1 MANIQLSVDLGSKF
15 ITICQK
21 DVGLVLREPCIAI
34 AQKTKDRYELREVG
48 FRAESI
54 ISTALGGAKVVC
66 PVQEGFIVD
75 EEMFTLLLK
84 AFLEKILPTT
94 FIKPR
99 VKAIVNIT
107 CAMTNSDRRA
117 VEKCFVSAGVKE
129 VILVESPLS
138 MLAYTGSIGGMFVD
152 MGAGKTEIASV
163 TNRGIASG
171 VAVNIAGNAFNNAIV
186 DSLQKHYGIKIGDYT
201 VEKMKKNALSFY
213 LNDEGRYIVTG
224 VGSDGVPANLSVSAE
239 DMRDAVLP
247 LVDDIIEVIMSVLQ
261 ETPPE
266 LGAEILRKG
275 IFMSGGST
283 FIPGIVDYME
293 QALELPITVVAD
305 VENAVALGGVKFFDD
320 MHYLGNLL
328 GIKLD

>member
-75 EEMFTLLLK
+75 EEMFTLFLK
-84 AFLEKILPTT
+84 AFLEKILPTS

-152 MGAGKTEIASV
+152 IGAGKTEIASV

-293 QALELPITVVAD
+293 QALELPITVVSD

>member
-54 ISTALGGAKVVC
+54 ISTALGGARVVC

-84 AFLEKILPTT
+84 EFFKKILPSS

-99 VKAIVNIT
+99 VKAIVSIT
-107 CAMTNSDRRA
+107 SAMTNSDRRV
-117 VEKCFVSAGVKE
+117 VEKCFISAGIKE

-152 MGAGKTEIASV
+152 IGAGKTEIASV
-163 TNRGIASG
+163 TNRGIASA
-171 VAVNIAGNAFNNAIV
+171 VSVNIAGEAFNNAII
-186 DSLQKHYGIKIGDYT
+186 DSLQKHYGVKLGAYT

-224 VGSDGVPANLSVSAE
+224 TGSDGVPAQLSVSAE

-266 LGAEILRKG
+266 LSAEILRKG

-283 FIPGIVDYME
+283 YIPGLVDYME
-293 QALELPITVVAD
+293 QALELPITVVTD
-305 VENAVALGGVKFFDD
+305 VENAVALGGIKFFDD

-328 GIKLD
+328 GIRLD

>member
-21 DVGLVLREPCIAI
+21 GVGLVLREPCIAI

-152 MGAGKTEIASV
+152 IGAGKTEIASV

-224 VGSDGVPANLSVSAE
+224 VGSDGVPANFSVSAE

>member
-54 ISTALGGAKVVC
+54 ISTALGGARVVC

-84 AFLEKILPTT
+84 EFFKKILPSS

-99 VKAIVNIT
+99 VKAIVSIT
-107 CAMTNSDRRA
+107 SAMTNSDRRV
-117 VEKCFVSAGVKE
+117 VEKCFISAGIKE

-152 MGAGKTEIASV
+152 IGAGKTEIASV
-163 TNRGIASG
+163 TNRGIASA
-171 VAVNIAGNAFNNAIV
+171 VSVNIAGEAFNNAII
-186 DSLQKHYGIKIGDYT
+186 DSLQKQYGVKLGAYT

-224 VGSDGVPANLSVSAE
+224 TGSDGVPAQLSVSAE

-266 LGAEILRKG
+266 LSAEILRKG

-283 FIPGIVDYME
+283 YIPGLVDYME
-293 QALELPITVVAD
+293 QALELPITVVTD
-305 VENAVALGGVKFFDD
+305 VENAVALGGIKFFDD

-328 GIKLD
+328 GIRLD

>member
-84 AFLEKILPTT
+84 AFLEKILPTS

-152 MGAGKTEIASV
+152 IGAGKTEIASV

-247 LVDDIIEVIMSVLQ
+247 LVDDVIEVIMSVLQ

-293 QALELPITVVAD
+293 QALELPITVVSD

>member
-21 DVGLVLREPCIAI
+21 GVGLVLREPCIAI

-152 MGAGKTEIASV
+152 IGAGKTEIASV

-293 QALELPITVVAD
+293 QALELPITVVSD

>member
-1 MANIQLSVDLGSKF
+1 MANIQLSVDLGSSF

-21 DVGLVLREPCIAI
+21 DVGLVLREPCVAI

-75 EEMFTLLLK
+75 EEMFKLLLK
-84 AFLEKILPTT
+84 EFLKKILPSG
-94 FIKPR
+94 IVKPR

-107 CAMTNSDRRA
+107 CAMTNSDRRV
-117 VEKCFVSAGVKE
+117 VEKCFIGAGIKE

-152 MGAGKTEIASV
+152 IGAGKTEIASV

-186 DSLQKHYGIKIGDYT
+186 DSLQKHYGVKIGDYT

-224 VGSDGVPANLSVSAE
+224 TSSAGVPANLSVSAE

-247 LVDDIIEVIMSVLQ
+247 LVDDIIEVVMSVLQ
-261 ETPPE
+261 QTPPE
-266 LGAEILRKG
+266 LSAEILRKG
-275 IFMSGGST
+275 IFISGGST
-283 FIPGIVDYME
+283 NIPGLVDYME
-293 QALELPITVVAD
+293 QALELPITVVGD

-328 GIKLD
+328 GIRLD

>member
-84 AFLEKILPTT
+84 AFLEKILPTS

-163 TNRGIASG
+163 TNRGIASA

-247 LVDDIIEVIMSVLQ
+247 LVDDVIEVIMSVLQ

-293 QALELPITVVAD
+293 QALELPIAVVSD

>member
-152 MGAGKTEIASV
+152 IGAGKTEIASV

>member
-21 DVGLVLREPCIAI
+21 GVGLVLREPCIAI

-152 MGAGKTEIASV
+152 IGAGKTEIASV

>member
-21 DVGLVLREPCIAI
+21 GVGLVLREPCIAI
-34 AQKTKDRYELREVG
+34 AQKTKDRLEIREAG

-54 ISTALGGAKVVC
+54 ISTSLGGAKVVC

-84 AFLEKILPTT
+84 EFLKRILPST
-94 FIKPR
+94 FIPPR

-117 VEKCFVSAGVKE
+117 VEKCFVGAGVKE

-138 MLAYTGSIGGMFVD
+138 LLAYTGSIGGMFVD
-152 MGAGKTEIASV
+152 IGAGKTEIASV

-171 VAVNIAGNAFNNAIV
+171 VAVNIAGNAFNNAII
-186 DSLQKHYGIKIGDYT
+186 DSLQRAYGVKIGDYT

-213 LNDEGRYIVTG
+213 INDEGTYTAS
-224 VGSDGVPANLSVSAE
+224 GSGNDGGPKNLNVSAE

-247 LVDDIIEVIMSVLQ
+247 LVDDLIEVIMSVLQ
-261 ETPPE
+261 QTPPE
-266 LGAEILRKG
+266 LSAEILRKG
-275 IFMSGGST
+275 IFISGGST
-283 FIPGIVDYME
+283 YIPGLVDYIE
-293 QALELPITVVAD
+293 QALELPVTVVSD

>member
-21 DVGLVLREPCIAI
+21 GVGLVLREPCIAI

>member
-21 DVGLVLREPCIAI
+21 GIGLVLREPCIAI
-34 AQKTKDRYELREVG
+34 AQKIKDRFEIREAG

-54 ISTALGGAKVVC
+54 ISNSLGGAKVVS
-66 PVQEGFIVD
+66 PIHEGFIVD

-84 AFLEKILPTT
+84 YFLKKILPSSL
-94 FIKPR
+94 FPPR
-99 VKAIVNIT
+99 VKAIVSIT

-117 VEKCFVSAGVKE
+117 VEKCFVAAGVKE
-129 VILVESPLS
+129 VVLVESPLS
-138 MLAYTGSIGGMFVD
+138 LLSFTGSIGGMFVD
-152 MGAGKTEIASV
+152 IGAGKTEIASV
-163 TNRGIASG
+163 TNRGIACG
-171 VAVNIAGNAFNNAIV
+171 VAVNIAGDAFNNAII
-186 DSLQKHYGIKIGDYT
+186 DNLQKHYGVKIGEYT

-213 LNDEGRYIVTG
+213 INDEGSYAVSG
-224 VGSDGVPANLSVSAE
+224 SGSDGAPRALSVSAE

-247 LVDDIIEVIMSVLQ
+247 LVDDIIEVIMSILGQ
-261 ETPPE
+261 TPPE
-266 LGAEILRKG
+266 LSAEILRKG
-275 IFMSGGST
+275 IFISGGST
-283 FIPGIVDYME
+283 HVPGVVDYIE
-293 QALELPITVVAD
+293 QALELPVTVVAD

>member
-1 MANIQLSVDLGSKF
+1 MKLKKIVIG
-15 ITICQK
+15 
-21 DVGLVLREPCIAI
+21 GLIADGYLNGDDSN
-34 AQKTKDRYELREVG
+34 A
-48 FRAESI
+48 FRFFESE
-54 ISTALGGAKVVC
+54 S
-66 PVQEGFIVD
+66 
-75 EEMFTLLLK
+75 
-84 AFLEKILPTT
+84 
-94 FIKPR
+94 R
-99 VKAIVNIT
+99 
-107 CAMTNSDRRA
+107 

-163 TNRGIASG
+163 TNRGIASA
-171 VAVNIAGNAFNNAIV
+171 VAVNIAGNAFNNAII
-186 DSLQKHYGIKIGDYT
+186 DSLQKHYGVKIGDYT

-293 QALELPITVVAD
+293 QALELPITVVSD

>member
-21 DVGLVLREPCIAI
+21 GVGLVLREPCIAI

-152 MGAGKTEIASV
+152 IGAGKTEIASV

-247 LVDDIIEVIMSVLQ
+247 LVDDIIEVVMSVLQ

-266 LGAEILRKG
+266 LSAEILRKG

-293 QALELPITVVAD
+293 QALELPITVVGD
-305 VENAVALGGVKFFDD
+305 VENAVALGGVKFFED

>member
-21 DVGLVLREPCIAI
+21 GVGLVLREPCIAI

-75 EEMFTLLLK
+75 EEMFTLFLK
-84 AFLEKILPTT
+84 AFLEKILPTS

-152 MGAGKTEIASV
+152 IGAGKTEIASV

-293 QALELPITVVAD
+293 QALELPITVVSD

>member
-152 MGAGKTEIASV
+152 IGAGKTEIASV

-247 LVDDIIEVIMSVLQ
+247 LVDDVIEVIMSVLQ